1 MEPSKKH
8 PYDFWNLQYL
18 PYPSS
23 EWFRFRLLC
32 KRELLRM
39 MLSDCPDSDFETM
52 LRLVTECNTPE
63 SVWKLICEYNETYF
77 REVIQSIEEAAKH
90 EFINFT
96 NLPGLQLPGPW
107 TRSRTKALSQG
118 Y

>member
-1 MEPSKKH
+1 MEPAKH

-18 PYPSS
+18 AYPSS

-32 KRELLRM
+32 KRELLK
-39 MLSDCPDSDFETM
+39 MLLPDCPDMDFETM
-52 LRLVTECNTPE
+52 LRLVTECNTPK

-77 REVIQSIEEAAKH
+77 REVIQSLEDEAKH
-90 EFINFT
+90 GFINFT

-107 TRSRTKALSQG
+107 TRARTKALSQA